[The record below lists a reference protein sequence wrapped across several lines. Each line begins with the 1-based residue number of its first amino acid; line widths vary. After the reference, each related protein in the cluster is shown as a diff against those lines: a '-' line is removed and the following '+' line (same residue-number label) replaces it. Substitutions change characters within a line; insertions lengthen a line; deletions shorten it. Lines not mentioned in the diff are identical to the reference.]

1 VLFRST
7 NIEGDPQS
15 TLQRLYIEENPHPT
29 GSKENLD
36 AASDGS
42 AYSQA
47 HARYHPWLR
56 QFLRERGYYD
66 IFLFSP
72 SGDLVYSVFKELDY
86 ATNLQVGEYRDTG
99 LGDAFRAANSRL
111 NAGQTAFFDFAPYA
125 PSAGAPASFVST
137 PVMDRF
143 GRPEGVLVFQMP
155 IDRLN
160 QVLGSTSG
168 LGESGEAFLIGSD
181 GLLRT
186 DARTAAESTI
196 LTARVSDDLI
206 ADAFQNEAGVAPT
219 RGYNGHA
226 VIAAHAPISF
236 GGVDWAVVAE
246 MDSHEAF
253 AALRGLRNGMVLVA
267 IVLLSVLTAGGI
279 WFARQL
285 SRPIVALAASTREI
299 SEGRKQTV
307 VAGCDRHDEIG
318 GLAVAIDS
326 FRLELID
333 AEVREKQQAEKEAK
347 RRTEFIQTQCDR
359 LEAAV
364 GSSLAA
370 VATAAVQLEE
380 SSSAMAAIAEETSSQ
395 SHTVSD
401 ASQAT
406 AANVQGVAAATEE
419 LTASVG
425 EISSKVARSAEA
437 TAAAV
442 VRAEEVREHVARL
455 EEAASSIFEV
465 IGLINKIAEQTNL
478 LALNA
483 TIEAARAGEA
493 GKGFAVVASEVKEL
507 AAQTSKAT
515 EDIERQ
521 VAEIQTTTGQSAEA
535 IRDVAAAIEELNVV
549 ATDIA
554 AAVDQQTSATN
565 EISVSVQQAALG
577 VQDVDG
583 GLLGLSEAA
592 GEAGKTAQS
601 VNDSAIALR
610 GESDTLKVAVDG
622 FLAELRASA

>member
-1 VLFRST
+1 
-7 NIEGDPQS
+7 
-15 TLQRLYIEENPHPT
+15 
-29 GSKENLD
+29 
-36 AASDGS
+36 
-42 AYSQA
+42 
-47 HARYHPWLR
+47 
-56 QFLRERGYYD
+56 
-66 IFLFSP
+66 
-72 SGDLVYSVFKELDY
+72 
-86 ATNLQVGEYRDTG
+86 
-99 LGDAFRAANSRL
+99 
-111 NAGQTAFFDFAPYA
+111 
-125 PSAGAPASFVST
+125 
-137 PVMDRF
+137 
-143 GRPEGVLVFQMP
+143 
-155 IDRLN
+155 
-160 QVLGSTSG
+160 
-168 LGESGEAFLIGSD
+168 
-181 GLLRT
+181 
-186 DARTAAESTI
+186 
-196 LTARVSDDLI
+196 
-206 ADAFQNEAGVAPT
+206 
-219 RGYNGHA
+219 
-226 VIAAHAPISF
+226 
-236 GGVDWAVVAE
+236 